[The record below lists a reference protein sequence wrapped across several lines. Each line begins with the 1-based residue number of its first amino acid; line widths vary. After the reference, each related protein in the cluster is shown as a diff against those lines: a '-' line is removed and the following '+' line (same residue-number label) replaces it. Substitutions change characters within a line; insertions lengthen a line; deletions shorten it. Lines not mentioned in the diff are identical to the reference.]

1 MAKMNFIQAIN
12 EAIAEAMEADPKV
25 LVLGEDVSDREGGG
39 VVGVTRGLSA
49 RFGEHRV
56 RSTPIAEQAIMG
68 AAIGAAINGYK
79 PVAEI
84 MLMNFTTVAM
94 DMIVNHA
101 AKLRFMSGGQTTVP
115 IVIRMMTGAGIASA
129 AQHSDFLEAWFA
141 HTAGIKVVAPS
152 NAADAKGLMLSC
164 IADPDPCMF
173 IECSRAYGNSCE
185 VPADQGPIPLG
196 KAKVVQE
203 GSDVTIISYSEI
215 FVRAQAAAKVLE
227 AEGVSV
233 ELVDLRTISPWDRET
248 VIASVRK
255 TGRAVVAH
263 EAVRQFGVGAEI
275 AATLQEELFGELKA
289 PVKRLGA
296 PYTSVPFSPQLEQ
309 MFIVSVEQIADA
321 ARATLGASKGAP
333 NGVKIPAALAV
344 S

>member
-1 MAKMNFIQAIN
+1 MPKINIIQAIN
-12 EAIAEAMEADPKV
+12 EAIAESMEADPKV
-25 LVLGEDVSDREGGG
+25 IVLGEDVADREGGG
-39 VVGVTRGLSA
+39 VVGITRGLSA
-49 RFGEHRV
+49 RFGDARV

-115 IVIRMMTGAGIASA
+115 IVIRMMTGAGIAAA

-173 IECSRAYGNSCE
+173 IECSRAYGNACD

-196 KAKVVQE
+196 KARVAQE
-203 GSDVTIISYSEI
+203 GTDVTIVSYSEI
-215 FVRAQAAAKVLE
+215 FVRAEAAAKELE

-233 ELVDLRTISPWDRET
+233 ELIDLRTISPWDRAT

-255 TGRAVVAH
+255 TGRAVIAH

-296 PYTSVPFSPQLEQ
+296 PYTSVPFSPGLEQ
-309 MFIVSVEQIADA
+309 LFMVSVKDIADA
-321 ARATLGASKGAP
+321 ARATLGAKT
-333 NGVKIPAALAV
+333 PAALAA